1 MAWSATCFLA
11 QMFSQQTAQ
20 LLVYSGIKCYSV
32 GRGLASQLLSRSVL
46 KSSRIDS
53 FKNGLVFLMILARNR
68 FKGCLKRPEGQIYFC
83 FPWIWRVSS
92 EASQFLTLKMFVYFF
107 FFPGRQRREGV
118 KEWRE
123 MPRGNC
129 VNYSPCWISSNK
141 TWAAFVGGNPPNAW
155 IDDGCQTNW
164 DLVPVYINQGKKHPL
179 FSFPLSSNCTKY
191 FKRAAILR
199 NSLDHVVKCGLTL
212 MSICWL
218 LYVSKERWMF
228 KRSHCSSTEIFTWLI
243 GLPTILQREKF
254 LAKKLIAFCFQLLF
268 FSHSVPICVARNTR
282 NQLHFEKPW
291 EKYPGL
297 KLHRATDSIVFSVGF
312 GVLKA
317 FLHNRKQFN

>member
-118 KEWRE
+118 KRNASRQLCKLFTLLDFLQQDMGCICGGESPKCLNRRWLPDKLRFGSSLYKSRE
-123 MPRGNC
+123 ET
-129 VNYSPCWISSNK
+129 S
-141 TWAAFVGGNPPNAW
+141 
-155 IDDGCQTNW
+155 
-164 DLVPVYINQGKKHPL
+164 PL
-179 FSFPLSSNCTKY
+179 FIPP
-191 FKRAAILR
+191 FKQ
-199 NSLDHVVKCGLTL
+199 
-212 MSICWL
+212 
-218 LYVSKERWMF
+218 LYK
-228 KRSHCSSTEIFTWLI
+228 
-243 GLPTILQREKF
+243 ILQACSNTPKF
-254 LAKKLIAFCFQLLF
+254 TGPCGQVWTDTYEHLLTAL
-268 FSHSVPICVARNTR
+268 C
-282 NQLHFEKPW
+282 L
-291 EKYPGL
+291 
-297 KLHRATDSIVFSVGF
+297 
-312 GVLKA
+312 
-317 FLHNRKQFN
+317 